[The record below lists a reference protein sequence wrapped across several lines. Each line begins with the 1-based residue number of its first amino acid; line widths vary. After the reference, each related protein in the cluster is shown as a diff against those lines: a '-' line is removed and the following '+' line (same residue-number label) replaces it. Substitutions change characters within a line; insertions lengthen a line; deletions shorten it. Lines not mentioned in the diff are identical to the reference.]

1 MEDGG
6 GEGNGVV
13 EFRNCGWPHSPV
25 HSANELNYVL
35 NGQLETTTHTHTH
48 THTYTH
54 THTRTHVHT
63 RIYIRKESTGSPN
76 NCPAIDSIPMKF
88 L

>member
-54 THTRTHVHT
+54 THTHTHVHT
-63 RIYIRKESTGSPN
+63 YTLVYISARNPLDHQTIVQP
-76 NCPAIDSIPMKF
+76 
-88 L
+88 LTRYQ